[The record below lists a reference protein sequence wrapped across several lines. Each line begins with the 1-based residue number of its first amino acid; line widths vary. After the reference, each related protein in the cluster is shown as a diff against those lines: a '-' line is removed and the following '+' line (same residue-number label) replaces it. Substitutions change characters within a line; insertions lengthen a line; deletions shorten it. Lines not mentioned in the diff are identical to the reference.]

1 MLHIDDAARIFRLQ
15 GPTGIRL
22 KLRELH
28 RARSVADQL
37 AASLSGHLL
46 ILDWTRQNRT
56 WFAAVQ
62 LEKRMM
68 FIILT
73 LIVAVAAFNLVT
85 TLVMTVTDKRADIAI
100 LRTLGASPASI
111 MGIFMVQGALVGVI
125 RTLPASPWLVR
136 LGNAW
141 VELFRNIP
149 LLVQVFLWYF
159 VVPKIIPAFQQV
171 PGFLLV
177 VFALGFFTS
186 ARIAEQVRAG
196 IQALPRGQRYAGMAL
211 GLTTAQTYRYVIL
224 PMAFRII
231 LPPLTSESMNL
242 LKNSSVAFAVS
253 ISELTMFAMQA
264 QEETSRGI
272 EVYLA
277 VTAAYAVSAFA
288 VNRIFAF
295 VEKKVRIPGFI
306 AAGGAGGH

>member
-1 MLHIDDAARIFRLQ
+1 MTWDWQVFLNDDGSGRTYLQ
-15 GPTGIRL
+15 WMFDAWGWTL
-22 KLRELH
+22 
-28 RARSVADQL
+28 AVAG
-37 AASLSGHLL
+37 AS
-46 ILDWTRQNRT
+46 W
-56 WFAAVQ
+56 V
-62 LEKRMM
+62 
-68 FIILT
+68 
-73 LIVAVAAFNLVT
+73 VAVAV
-85 TLVMTVTDKRADIAI
+85 
-100 LRTLGASPASI
+100 
-111 MGIFMVQGALVGVI
+111 GALVGVI

-171 PGFLLV
+171 QGFLLV